1 MREVRSISEGMDLQR
16 RLADYSIARL
26 DGQAIPADLN
36 ALLSAIWGDASFP
49 GSEDD
54 PCTIF
59 DVRLLQPGQT
69 HPLLSN
75 DYLTDADRANP
86 AIMANVEAMN
96 ETSALCCFVFVTDDG
111 ELVGYWRGPDRLELD
126 KAPIVRLDTEGQYDL
141 LPGRTVLQAL
151 YLLMKR
157 GYLAE
162 RLEPARR
169 ALAKLG
175 VSATDAELAIAETDG
190 RAAAISP
197 GDYRKRLYTERR
209 KPQS

>member
-1 MREVRSISEGMDLQR
+1 MDLQR
-16 RLADYSIARL
+16 RLTDYSIARL
-26 DGQAIPADLN
+26 DGQAIPADLT

-59 DVRLLQPGQT
+59 DIRLLQPGQT
-69 HPLLSN
+69 HPLLSH

-86 AIMANVEAMN
+86 AIMANVAAMN
-96 ETSALCCFVFVTDDG
+96 ATSALCCFVFVTDDG
-111 ELVGYWRGPDRLELD
+111 ELIGYWRGPDRLEPD
-126 KAPIVRLDTEGQYDL
+126 NAPIVRLDTEGQYDL
-141 LPGRTVLQAL
+141 LPGRTILQAL

-162 RLEPARR
+162 RIEPARQ

-175 VSATDAELAIAETDG
+175 LSMTDAELAIAETNG
-190 RAAAISP
+190 RAAVINP
-197 GDYRKRLYTERR
+197 GDYRKRLYTERC
-209 KPQS
+209 KPQT